1 MVKKLLFLLFCISIS
16 HFVMSQNETWHVEIS
31 LNDRLILP
39 FFIEE
44 ENRKNGVLIYS
55 VKNGDEK
62 IPLDFKALKNDTIQL
77 SFKEMSS
84 HLKIIYTD
92 SNHFL
97 GYWINERKATQYPIS
112 GVRGD
117 YKRFESTTATSSKKI
132 HSSYE
137 VLFGRAKDAWP
148 AIGLFKQH
156 GDELTGTFLTETG
169 DYRYLEGNVFGD
181 HLYLSCFDGA
191 HAFVFTAKIFGD
203 SLSGRFYSGSN
214 YKIDWSGIKNE
225 TAEIGDP
232 NKLTYLVDTSYDL
245 AKTKFKSLVMG
256 NRKIKFQNRALTIL
270 QIMGSWCPNCL
281 DETNYFKALHQ
292 KYEGRGLQI
301 IALGFESQKSTRKRR
316 KHLKRFKEKASIPY
330 PVYLAGNA
338 SKKEASKVFSM
349 LNGISSFPTTLFVN
363 QKGDI
368 IHVHTGFY
376 GPGTG
381 IYYERYKK
389 ETQAII
395 EKSLGKKN

>member
-1 MVKKLLFLLFCISIS
+1 MVKKLLFLLFCIGIS
-16 HFVMSQNETWHVEIS
+16 HFVMSQNEIWRVEIS

-44 ENRKNGVLIYS
+44 ENIKNEVMRYS

-62 IPLDFKALKNDTIQL
+62 IPLNFKALKNDTIQL

-97 GYWINERKATQYPIS
+97 GFWIDERKASKYPIS
-112 GVRGD
+112 GVRGAF
-117 YKRFESTTATSSKKI
+117 KRFESTAVTSSKEI
-132 HSSYE
+132 HRSYE
-137 VLFGRAKDAWP
+137 IVFGRDKGTWP
-148 AIGLFKQH
+148 AIGLFKQR
-156 GDELTGTFLTETG
+156 GDVLTGTFLTETG

-181 HLYLSCFDGA
+181 QLYLSCFDGA

-203 SLSGRFYSGSN
+203 SLSGKFYSGPN
-214 YKIDWSGIKNE
+214 YKTDWSGIKNDA
-225 TAEIGDP
+225 AEIGDP
-232 NKLTYLVDTSYDL
+232 NKLTYLVDKTYDL
-245 AKTKFKSLVMG
+245 TEIKFKSRIVG
-256 NRKIKFQNRALTIL
+256 NQKIKFQNHALTIL

-292 KYEGRGLQI
+292 KYEDKGLQI
-301 IALGFESQKSTRKRR
+301 IALGFESQKTRRKRK
-316 KHLKRFKEKASIPY
+316 KHLTRFKERANIPY

-338 SKKEASKVFSM
+338 SKKEASKVFPM

-363 QKGDI
+363 KKGDI
-368 IHVHTGFY
+368 IHIHTGFY

-381 IYYERYKK
+381 IYYDRYKK
-389 ETQAII
+389 ETETII
-395 EKSLGKKN
+395 EQTLKE